1 MKIDVLTLFPDFFTG
16 PLAQSMMRK
25 ANEHGHVQFEVHN
38 LRNWGIGPHRK
49 VDDTPFGGGAGMVLR
64 PEPLF
69 AAFGELAG
77 TQSRRIFLT
86 PHGTTFTQPVAQRLS
101 METHLVLLAGHY
113 EGIDQRVR
121 DELIDEEISI
131 GDYVLTGGEL
141 PALVVIDSVVRLVPG
156 VLGDERSHQEES
168 FSDQLSG
175 GLEYP
180 HYTQPASFTTPD
192 GKELMVP
199 EVLRSGHHA
208 AIEKWRRDESAKLTI
223 ERRPDLSQD

>member
-1 MKIDVLTLFPDFFTG
+1 MKIDVLTLFPDYFTG

-38 LRNWGIGPHRK
+38 LRNWGLGVRKK

-77 TQSRRIFLT
+77 AKSRRIFLT
-86 PHGTTFTQPVAQRLS
+86 PHGTPYKQAVAQQLS
-101 METHLVLLAGHY
+101 QADHLILLTGHY

-121 DELIDEEISI
+121 EELIDEEISI

-168 FSDQLSG
+168 FSDELAG

-180 HYTQPASFTTPD
+180 HYTQPAIYTTPD
-192 GKELMVP
+192 GRELTVP
-199 EVLRSGHHA
+199 EVLRSGNHGE
-208 AIEKWRRDESAKLTI
+208 IEKWRRDQSAQLTI
-223 ERRPDLSQD
+223 ERRPDLST